1 MFEINLY
8 EYVETG
14 FPLSNVSD
22 PLVDFSGIVVGF
34 GGVPEATTAPYV
46 VMYVLDSNGDP
57 VTLCD
62 SQYDSGNSFV
72 QFNVVA
78 NSTEKAFYIKQKL
91 GEFLTQTRYLTGGT
105 VSYTIDRTT
114 HGASPSA
121 QTLTNGLAVDVLA
134 KTFNY
139 TKVI

>member
-1 MFEINLY
+1 MFEVELY
-8 EYVETG
+8 NHVSVN
-14 FPLSNVSD
+14 FPLSNASD
-22 PLVDFSGIVVGF
+22 TIVDFSTITVGF
-34 GGVPEATTAPYV
+34 GQVPEQTQAPYV

-62 SQYDSGNSFV
+62 SQFDAGDSFI

-78 NSTEKAFYIKQKL
+78 FSNEKAFYIKQKL
-91 GEFLTQTRYLTGGT
+91 NEFLTSFRTLTSGS
-105 VSYTIDRTT
+105 VSYTIERTT

-139 TKVI
+139 TKVN